1 MRKNRVQAVEVHPL
15 PAPYCLVH
23 DAGINEIYTRY
34 IRRRLSEAGLTPQQK
49 VEVLDCLLTYL
60 RSPSGARLPGS
71 TDE

>member
-1 MRKNRVQAVEVHPL
+1 MRKTESKPWRSIRSLRRRGRAR
-15 PAPYCLVH
+15 A
-23 DAGINEIYTRY
+23 DGIDEIYARY
-34 IRRRLSEAGLTPQQK
+34 IRRRLSEEGLMPQQK

>member
-15 PAPYCLVH
+15 PAPEGPGRA
-23 DAGINEIYTRY
+23 DGIDEIYARY
-34 IRRRLSEAGLTPQQK
+34 IRRRLSEEGLMPQQK

>member
-1 MRKNRVQAVEVHPL
+1 MRKNRVQAVEVHPPEG
-15 PAPYCLVH
+15 PARA
-23 DAGINEIYTRY
+23 DGIDEIYARY

>member
-15 PAPYCLVH
+15 PAPEGFFN
-23 DAGINEIYTRY
+23 DTATTEIYTRY